1 MNFLTR
7 WQMRRSVTG
16 ADLALFFRSLAA
28 MFGSGVSLNRALS
41 MLAEQQPNPHLA
53 KACCDLSDKIS
64 AGRYLSNAMSQ
75 QNWLFSPMHIR
86 LIAVG
91 EKTGQMH
98 VSLAQLAELEERQLQ
113 IEMKVRG
120 SLTVPLIV
128 CGFCLLMVTVAPP
141 LLFRSLL
148 TMLSENGAQMPLP
161 TKILIFFSDAIRNP
175 LCYISGVVVGGILLL
190 WAHHQWNQPV
200 KRLRWVRWL
209 QSLPLIGPILRLVSL
224 TRFAQTLYILQS
236 VGVPIVQSLEYAS
249 QATADLSLMEDV
261 KGVMERVKE
270 GDMIGTALQESG
282 GFPGAF
288 CQAVAAGE
296 EAGKLGD
303 MLESMARMYQVDL
316 EHGLEVLT
324 KSLEPLM
331 LGFVGCIVAFTV
343 VATMLPML
351 KVMDSL

>member
-1 MNFLTR
+1 MNLFTR
-7 WQMRRSVTG
+7 WQMRRSVSG

-28 MFGSGVSLNRALS
+28 MFGAGVSLDRSLS
-41 MLAEQQPNPHLA
+41 MLAEQQPNPNLA
-53 KACCDLSDKIS
+53 RVCGDLSTKIS
-64 AGRYLSNAMSQ
+64 QGRYLSNAMSQ

-91 EKTGQMH
+91 EKTGQMS
-98 VSLAQLAELEERQLQ
+98 VSLSQLADLEERQLQ

-120 SLTVPLIV
+120 SLTVPLII
-128 CGFCLLMVTVAPP
+128 CGLCLLMVTLAPP

-148 TMLSENGAQMPLP
+148 SMLAENGADMPLP
-161 TKILIFFSDAIRNP
+161 TKILVFLSDAIRNP
-175 LCYISGVVVGGILLL
+175 LSYVFATILGGLFLL
-190 WAHHQWNQPV
+190 WGHHQWSQPV
-200 KRLRWVRWL
+200 KKLRWVRWF
-209 QSLPLIGPILRLVSL
+209 QSLPLVGPILRLVAL
-224 TRFAQTLYILQS
+224 TRFTQTLHILHS
-236 VGVPIVQSLEYAS
+236 VGIPIVQSLEYAS
-249 QATADLSLMEDV
+249 QATADLSLIEDV
-261 KGVMERVKE
+261 KGVMERVRE
-270 GDMIGTALQESG
+270 GDLIGTSLQESG

-296 EAGKLGD
+296 ESGKLGD

-331 LGFVGCIVAFTV
+331 LGFVGLVVAFTV

-351 KVMDSL
+351 KVMDTL